1 MISLKICI
9 PFIYMIVFSKQKI
22 SKFRLTD
29 SDDRDTAGDKDY
41 WLKYI
46 NLIDEPREKVWDAV
60 LFALQKYK

>member
-1 MISLKICI
+1 LKLNR
-9 PFIYMIVFSKQKI
+9 QKI

-46 NLIDEPREKVWDAV
+46 NLIDGPREKVWDAV
-60 LFALQKYK
+60 LFALQKY